1 MACSTRLSCFLNPW
15 GKFDSSKQLTKAD
28 FRFFPGV
35 PSLSFAG
42 GRLFSFANRWLKS
55 LFLVFPVASYT
66 LPPLFF
72 MPLVLHPLPRTVKPS
87 TGLKPPMH
95 PKLAGFYL
103 SNQFLRKLR
112 DHLSLVVS
120 ILCYKCMGHSVC
132 RGGASIAYNS
142 PAFSYSS

>member
-1 MACSTRLSCFLNPW
+1 MACSTRISCFLHPW

-42 GRLFSFANRWLKS
+42 GRLFSFVHRWLKS
-55 LFLVFPVASYT
+55 LFLVFPTATILHAFSFT
-66 LPPLFF
+66 PPAPDSHAFNW
-72 MPLVLHPLPRTVKPS
+72 VEA
-87 TGLKPPMH
+87 PMH

-112 DHLSLVVS
+112 DHLALVVS

-132 RGGASIAYNS
+132 RGGVSIAYNS

>member
-1 MACSTRLSCFLNPW
+1 MACSTRLSCFLHPW

-42 GRLFSFANRWLKS
+42 GRLFSFVNRWLKS
-55 LFLVFPVASYT
+55 LFLVFPVASYA
-66 LPPLFF
+66 LLPLFF
-72 MPLVLHPLPRTVKPS
+72 VPLVKPPAPDS
-87 TGLKPPMH
+87 QAFNWVEAPMH

-112 DHLSLVVS
+112 DHLALVVS

-132 RGGASIAYNS
+132 RGGVSIAYNS